1 MENAAFEMEEDG
13 HPSTRTTAKE
23 PPKMEKQQETNSA
36 LKTNRCSLMRIFL
49 VCLLASIIAT
59 AIGILLTFSYVTKVN
74 PLKEPKTTTITSPSG
89 KKMAIKYKYMR
100 HLDKS
105 KVYEF
110 QGGAIQWARY
120 RKNEK
125 DYMTNEEIEFGS
137 SINTHRSKMTIG
149 SLRIKP
155 KGLRVPHWHFNA
167 NEHGYLLQGSA
178 WIGIVEAGA
187 KTVVTYNVTAGQV
200 IFLPKSTIHWVKNVG
215 ENDCVFVLFFTTHE
229 ELLTLDV
236 DDAFY
241 STPEDIA
248 ARSLK
253 PQDGVQFIRTFKVPK
268 ENQAINLPPN
278 LAQLIRNVSYPQ
290 SVGKLVWKYFY
301 DLPASRQ
308 FNLPGGAIQWA
319 RYRKDGTGLTENEK
333 VYSDSLYQNEDTI
346 TLATLRI
353 YSNGLRQPHFHFNAH
368 EMGYVISGCAKV
380 GIIDTKVSDFEIN
393 VGDVIF
399 FPVGT
404 QHYVKS
410 TCDEDLLLILAFSTA
425 GKELKTLDMDDY
437 FRAVADHILAQLF
450 LKKQEEFNK
459 IPTLTED
466 QAINLP

>member
-105 KVYEF
+105 KDSPEDMEPFTSTSAVSFQPTVYEF

-253 PQDGVQFIRTFKVPK
+253 
-268 ENQAINLPPN
+268 
-278 LAQLIRNVSYPQ
+278 
-290 SVGKLVWKYFY
+290 W
-301 DLPASRQ
+301 
-308 FNLPGGAIQWA
+308 
-319 RYRKDGTGLTENEK
+319 LT
-333 VYSDSLYQNEDTI
+333 
-346 TLATLRI
+346 
-353 YSNGLRQPHFHFNAH
+353 
-368 EMGYVISGCAKV
+368 
-380 GIIDTKVSDFEIN
+380 
-393 VGDVIF
+393 
-399 FPVGT
+399 
-404 QHYVKS
+404 
-410 TCDEDLLLILAFSTA
+410 
-425 GKELKTLDMDDY
+425 
-437 FRAVADHILAQLF
+437 
-450 LKKQEEFNK
+450 
-459 IPTLTED
+459 
-466 QAINLP
+466 